1 MLSILLAAALLQAA
15 PSAAAAAPAPGSLEA
30 AEPPRDNGLPKDDY
44 GLVAWCH
51 GALAG
56 QLELDPI
63 AHKDM
68 EQIEGKAKVAARAKE
83 DAEMVKERRAFLK
96 DYEHAL
102 AAAEAASPV
111 AIHQKGVDAE
121 LRGFRMWN
129 ETRNKAPIW
138 RMLDWGMWDPND
150 AGCNDAAKRL
160 YGKAS
165 LFGEALKGSGDDGKT
180 DAAASVKNDARPEAP
195 AAPLAAPEPA
205 TAQASEAPA
214 AAPVKSTRTVTR
226 KTTKMVK
233 TKAASGAPEPA
244 AESAPTPASAPT
256 DTTASANPAETPAA
270 PAKAAPKKAKVAR
283 TKPADTSAEA
293 IRDAIAKGKAETEA
307 SPATTAP
314 TATPPTADPGL
325 RGPQ

>member
-1 MLSILLAAALLQAA
+1 MLAAALLQAA
-15 PSAAAAAPAPGSLEA
+15 PSTVAAAPAPGSLEA
-30 AEPPRDNGLPKDDY
+30 AQAPRDNGLPKDDY

-56 QLELDPI
+56 QLDLDPI

-83 DAEMVKERRAFLK
+83 DAEMVKERRVYLK

-111 AIHQKGVDAE
+111 AIHQQGVDAE

-160 YGKAS
+160 YAKSS
-165 LFGEALKGSGDDGKT
+165 LFGEALKGSAGDSKAD
-180 DAAASVKNDARPEAP
+180 AP
-195 AAPLAAPEPA
+195 AAPLAAPEPTAAASA
-205 TAQASEAPA
+205 TRPTNNVEADTPVETATPAPA
-214 AAPVKSTRTVTR
+214 P
-226 KTTKMVK
+226 TT
-233 TKAASGAPEPA
+233 T
-244 AESAPTPASAPT
+244 
-256 DTTASANPAETPAA
+256 
-270 PAKAAPKKAKVAR
+270 AKAAPKKPKANVAKA
-283 TKPADTSAEA
+283 KPADSSAEA
-293 IRDAIAKGKAETEA
+293 IREAIAKGKAETEA
-307 SPATTAP
+307 SAPAATPA
-314 TATPPTADPGL
+314 ATPPAAGPGL